1 MCIPKPT
8 KPAPQASTLP
18 TTQAA
23 DDLQLVTDELAS
35 GASGRLALSTRPR
48 SAKPATA
55 AAATAGAALTGGVP
69 AGADGGGSSSGDTA
83 SSAGDV
89 LTGRGRTAGSQQP
102 FYVNTV

>member
-55 AAATAGAALTGGVP
+55 AAATAGSVITAGS
-69 AGADGGGSSSGDTA
+69 AGAAGGGTDTA
-83 SSAGDV
+83 SSAGDI
-89 LTGRGRTAGSQQP
+89 LTGGGRTAGSKQP
-102 FYVNTV
+102 FYVNEA